1 MAENELLKS
10 AVLGSVI
17 FMPDHFT
24 AMRMCSSPLFYS
36 SHLSILLAEVVGL
49 PSPDRNHLFHFGK
62 GLRIV
67 YEFLVELGG

>member
-1 MAENELLKS
+1 
-10 AVLGSVI
+10 
-17 FMPDHFT
+17 
-24 AMRMCSSPLFYS
+24 LFYS